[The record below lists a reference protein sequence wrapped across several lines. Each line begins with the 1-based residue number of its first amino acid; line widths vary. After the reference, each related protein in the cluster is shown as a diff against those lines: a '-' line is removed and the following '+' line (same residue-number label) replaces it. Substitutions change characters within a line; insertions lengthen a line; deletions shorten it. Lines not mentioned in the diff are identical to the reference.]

1 MVSAARRLFVG
12 ILSAPQ
18 AGLGAQSRWPAPAKL
33 NLFLHVLGR
42 RADGR
47 HNLQTLFQIL
57 DYGDELD
64 FVLRDDEQ
72 IVLHDALDGVAAE
85 DNLCVRAARL
95 VQAHMTR
102 PRGVDIHCIKRIPM
116 GGGLGG
122 GSSDAATCLVALNAL
137 WGVGLDEDS
146 LARMG
151 LGLGADVPVFVRG
164 RSAFAQGV
172 GEDLTALALPE
183 PWYCVVTPDCH
194 VPTGEIFAAPELT
207 RDTPPLTISDLL
219 AHTVP
224 VGNDCW
230 PVVASRYPAV
240 RRAHDSL
247 SRFGAARMSGTGA
260 SVFLPCDTRDQALH
274 VASQMPR
281 DWRVFVAQGL
291 NQSPLQAM
299 AYGLRTGV

>member
-1 MVSAARRLFVG
+1 MA
-12 ILSAPQ
+12 
-18 AGLGAQSRWPAPAKL
+18 AGLRHGGLAAQSRWPAPAKL

-42 RADGR
+42 RDDGR

-57 DYGDELD
+57 DFGDELD
-64 FVLRDDEQ
+64 FAVREDDQ
-72 IVLHDALDGVAAE
+72 VVLHDGLPGVALE

-95 VQAHMTR
+95 LQKRMVH

-122 GSSDAATCLVALNAL
+122 GSSDAATCLVALNAI
-137 WGVGLDEDS
+137 WEIGLDEDQ
-146 LARMG
+146 LAEIG
-151 LGLGADVPVFVRG
+151 LSLGADVPVFVRG
-164 RSAFAQGV
+164 RSAFAEGV
-172 GEDLTALALPE
+172 GEKLTPLELPE
-183 PWYCVVTPDCH
+183 PCFCVVTPDCH
-194 VPTGEIFAAPELT
+194 VSTGEIFAAPELT

-219 AHTVP
+219 VHTTP

-260 SVFLPCDTRDQALH
+260 SVFLACETRDQALH
-274 VASQMPR
+274 VASQMPS
-281 DWRVFVAQGL
+281 DWHVFVAQGL